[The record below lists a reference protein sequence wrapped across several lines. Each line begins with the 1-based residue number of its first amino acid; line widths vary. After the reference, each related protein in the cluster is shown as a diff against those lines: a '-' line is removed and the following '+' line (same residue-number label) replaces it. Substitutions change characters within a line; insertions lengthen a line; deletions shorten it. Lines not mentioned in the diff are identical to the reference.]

1 MKKMLK
7 KLSLVLLIAALMLT
21 VTGCSASDYKTAMQ
35 LMESRDE
42 AAASEMF
49 KALGDYK
56 DSADLAMECDYTV
69 AKDTY
74 DAGQY
79 EKAAELFTA
88 LGNYE
93 DSAEQVNACRYAIA
107 QTTYDAGEY
116 EKAAELFTA
125 LGDYEDSAE
134 QVSACRYAIAQSAY
148 DAGEYGKA
156 AELFAALGDYKDSAA
171 QAVLTGDKALA
182 EKLLGTW
189 VSDRQAFPG
198 AVVEALNAAF
208 GKNEDAKS
216 LLSCLYESGYLNYNI
231 EFADD
236 GTFTMATDA
245 NKVNDMLDNGPY
257 YDLLFLSVLGDCVVK
272 EIKRNADIT
281 GITQEDYLPEDGV
294 YLWTELWEIVKKRSA
309 TDYIAA
315 ILPRKSVVDL
325 IVNNSMIDGMY
336 TVENGE
342 IRLTIGDVERTAVY
356 DEENG
361 TLSFAN
367 EDIAGNAADLI
378 ARSLIA
384 DSLNPH
390 YVYPEESGEVDMRI
404 GSSYGGTARA
414 VIYDKS
420 SDTFS
425 FADDDTAGSLIVF
438 SRA

>member
-1 MKKMLK
+1 MKKTLK
-7 KLSLVLLIAALMLT
+7 KISLVLLIAALMLT

-35 LMESRDE
+35 LMESGDA

-56 DSADLAMECDYTV
+56 DSADLANECDYTV

-74 DAGQY
+74 G
-79 EKAAELFTA
+79 
-88 LGNYE
+88 
-93 DSAEQVNACRYAIA
+93 
-107 QTTYDAGEY
+107 AGEY

-125 LGDYEDSAE
+125 LGDYEDSAD
-134 QVSACRYAIAQSAY
+134 QVNACRYAIAQSTY
-148 DAGEYGKA
+148 DTGEYEKA
-156 AELFAALGDYKDSAA
+156 AELFAALGDYEDSAA
-171 QAVLTGDKALA
+171 LAVQTGDKALT

-216 LLSCLYESGYLNYNI
+216 LLSCLYESGYLKYNI

-245 NKVNDMLDNGPY
+245 KKVNDMLDNGPY

-281 GITQEDYLPEDGV
+281 GITLEDYLPEDGV

-414 VIYDKS
+414 VIYDKT

-438 SRA
+438 SRE